1 MVRTYKRKTQ
11 DKYSKDDLEQA
22 LSNIRNKKMFIKYTA
37 AHYHIP
43 TRIIFHRLAG
53 SRTGAGRCRK
63 NILTNEDESYLVT
76 TIILFQK
83 WQCSISSSAVIG
95 LAKPYMI
102 QLGKP
107 VALKSTLRDWS
118 QGLMQLW
125 SKEIK
130 LAKTVK
136 LEKVGSEACR
146 KETVA
151 KCYFFLPFWQGPTT
165 GHYSGD
171 FAKAGIYPYEPR
183 GASNEKLLGPSS
195 SNDESA
201 SVDDSAVIHKPVNRL
216 TRSTSC
222 EQLSAMALSI
232 TTTSLLNISDQSISI
247 ANGLYT
253 ITTTPVISPID
264 HIRMPSTILPMT
276 TDSSRVDHFF

>member
-136 LEKVGSEACR
+136 LEK
-146 KETVA
+146 
-151 KCYFFLPFWQGPTT
+151 

-276 TDSSRVDHFF
+276 TDSSTVNGNMNH